1 MAGQALPKTGYT
13 ILDVS
18 DSTGCEMPKQ
28 KTQEA
33 TSFGERLATLRKAA
47 GYTQQELAD
56 EVGVSRRMI
65 AYYEGQSEHPP
76 TTLLP
81 ALAQALQLS
90 TDELLGLEP
99 PAAKRIG
106 GRPRDNRL
114 QRRLQQI
121 ESLPPEERRQLIQIV
136 DAFIEREQLKR
147 RASSRT
153 GG

>member
-1 MAGQALPKTGYT
+1 MTGQALPKTGYT
-13 ILDVS
+13 ILGVS
-18 DSTGCEMPKQ
+18 DSTGCTMPKQ

-33 TSFGERLATLRKAA
+33 ASFGQRLAALRKAA

-81 ALAQALQLS
+81 ALAQALKLS

-99 PAAKRIG
+99 PAAKRA

-136 DAFIEREQLKR
+136 DAFIERGQLKR

>member
-1 MAGQALPKTGYT
+1 MTGQAFPKTGYT
-13 ILDVS
+13 ILGVS
-18 DSTGCEMPKQ
+18 DSTGCTMPKQ

-33 TSFGERLATLRKAA
+33 ASFGERLTALRKAA

-81 ALAQALQLS
+81 AIAQALQLS
-90 TDELLGLEP
+90 TDELLGLES
-99 PAAKRIG
+99 PAAKRA

-136 DAFIEREQLKR
+136 DAFIERGQLKR